1 MSAAD
6 PAHDATPAGSVGP
19 QAAAPS
25 AGAAAPPSAWSR
37 HGARTTVLFT
47 VADLV
52 ATLLFAFEGARLAAE
67 AGLDVFGVLVVG
79 CVSSLVGGI
88 LRDLLLGDTPP
99 FAFRSPSRILVALLG
114 SLAAIAI
121 AFAAPD
127 ATVPDD
133 LFAVLDALGLA
144 LFAITG
150 AEKALDH
157 NANGWVVVILGTLTA
172 VGGGITRDLLLGHV
186 PTVLTS
192 SVYASA
198 AAAASLVVYVAAR
211 LRLSPWV
218 CMTLGFATCAA
229 LRILAIVFDWQLPR
243 LS

>member
-1 MSAAD
+1 MSAID
-6 PAHDATPAGSVGP
+6 PASGTTPSS
-19 QAAAPS
+19 AAIPPNEVS
-25 AGAAAPPSAWSR
+25 PPSRWSR

-114 SLAAIAI
+114 SVAAIALV
-121 AFAAPD
+121 
-127 ATVPDD
+127 ATQATAPDD

-211 LRLSPWV
+211 LRLPPWV